1 MISGENLMTIE
12 LELGAFYKET
22 REKLGYSQ
30 RDAESAYC
38 DHSLISRF
46 ENGETVLRPDK
57 LLMAING
64 LDLTPTEFF
73 VWHGEYL
80 PNRLQIFNKKMSA
93 YAINEDVD
101 GLKTLLKTRAIRNE
115 DKIFNILVKCAI
127 FDLSDEMLIIKSE
140 RKFIEK
146 HFNNVKQWTIY
157 EMSVF
162 AHCLEAI
169 DDAEVYDIGQDILK
183 SDEFSKIIDSN
194 ATLAKKTLV
203 NLYVHLICH
212 GSYRYAEKLKQG
224 INDLLTEWDMSEK
237 IILHIFEKFSLY
249 RQEKSPE
256 LLAEI
261 QDDLQILNRF
271 GATGMA
277 KRMTLFIKKYC
288 E

>member
-1 MISGENLMTIE
+1 MTIE
-12 LELGAFYKET
+12 LDLGAFYKET

-30 RDAESAYC
+30 RDAESVYC

-46 ENGETVLRPDK
+46 ENGETVLRADK

-73 VWHGEYL
+73 VWHGDYL
-80 PNRLQIFNKKMSA
+80 PNRLQMFNKKMNA
-93 YAINEDVD
+93 YVINGDVE

-115 DKIFNILVKCAI
+115 DKIFNIVAKCAI
-127 FDLSDEMLIIKSE
+127 FDLSDEMLITKSE

-146 HFNNVKQWTIY
+146 HFNGVKQWTIY

-162 AHCLEAI
+162 AHCLEVLDVGEA
-169 DDAEVYDIGQDILK
+169 YDIGQDILK
-183 SDEFSKIIDSN
+183 SDEFSKIIASN
-194 ATLAKKTLV
+194 AALAKKTLV

-212 GSYRYAEKLKQG
+212 GSYRYAEKLKRG
-224 INDLLTEWDMSEK
+224 IDNFLTEWDMSEK

-249 RQEKSPE
+249 RQEKNPE
-256 LLAEI
+256 LLSEI
-261 QDDLQILNRF
+261 QDDIQILNRF

-277 KRMTLFIKKYC
+277 KRMTLFIEKFC
-288 E
+288 

>member
-1 MISGENLMTIE
+1 MTIE

-30 RDAESAYC
+30 RDAESEYC

-46 ENGETVLRPDK
+46 ENGETVLRADK

-183 SDEFSKIIDSN
+183 SDEFSKIIASN
-194 ATLAKKTLV
+194 AALAKKTLV

-212 GSYRYAEKLKQG
+212 GSYRYAEKLKRG
-224 INDLLTEWDMSEK
+224 IDNFLTEWDMSEK

-249 RQEKSPE
+249 RQEKNPE
-256 LLAEI
+256 LLSEI
-261 QDDLQILNRF
+261 QDDIQILNRF

-277 KRMTLFIKKYC
+277 KRMTLFIEKFC
-288 E
+288 

>member
-1 MISGENLMTIE
+1 MTIE

-46 ENGETVLRPDK
+46 ENGETVLRADK

-73 VWHGEYL
+73 VWHGNYL
-80 PNRLQIFNKKMSA
+80 PNRLQIFNKKISR
-93 YAINEDVD
+93 YVINEDIE
-101 GLKTLLKTRAIRNE
+101 GLKTLLKPRAVRNE
-115 DKIFNILVKCAI
+115 DKIFNVVAKCAI
-127 FDLSDEMLIIKSE
+127 FDLSDEMLITKSE

-146 HFNNVKQWTIY
+146 HFNDVKKWTIY
-157 EMSVF
+157 EMGIF
-162 AHCLEAI
+162 AHCLEVL
-169 DDAEVYDIGQDILK
+169 DDAEAYDIGQDILK
-183 SDEFSKIIDSN
+183 SDEFSKIISSN
-194 ATLAKKTLV
+194 AALAKQTLV
-203 NLYVHLICH
+203 NLYVNLVCH
-212 GSYRYAEKLKQG
+212 GSYRYAEKLKRSMA
-224 INDLLTEWDMSEK
+224 DYLTEWDMSER

-261 QDDLQILNRF
+261 QNDIQILNRF
-271 GATGMA
+271 GITGVA
-277 KRMTLFIKKYC
+277 RRMTLFIKKYC
-288 E
+288 

>member
-1 MISGENLMTIE
+1 MTIE

-46 ENGETVLRPDK
+46 ENGETVLRADK

-212 GSYRYAEKLKQG
+212 WSYRYAEKLKQG

>member
-1 MISGENLMTIE
+1 MTIE

-46 ENGETVLRPDK
+46 ENGETVLRADK

-162 AHCLEAI
+162 AHCLETI

>member
-1 MISGENLMTIE
+1 MTIE

-46 ENGETVLRPDK
+46 ENGETVLRADK

-146 HFNNVKQWTIY
+146 HYNNVKQWTIY

>member
-1 MISGENLMTIE
+1 MTIE
-12 LELGAFYKET
+12 LELGAFYKEI

-46 ENGETVLRPDK
+46 ENGETVLRADK
-57 LLMAING
+57 LLIAING

>member
-1 MISGENLMTIE
+1 MTIE

-30 RDAESAYC
+30 RDAESTYC

-46 ENGETVLRPDK
+46 ENGETVLRADK

>member
-46 ENGETVLRPDK
+46 ENGETVLRADK

>member
-1 MISGENLMTIE
+1 MTIE

-46 ENGETVLRPDK
+46 ENGETVLRADK

-249 RQEKSPE
+249 RKEKSPE

>member
-1 MISGENLMTIE
+1 MTIE

-46 ENGETVLRPDK
+46 ENGETVLRADK

-169 DDAEVYDIGQDILK
+169 DDAEVYDVGQDILK

>member
-1 MISGENLMTIE
+1 MTIE

-46 ENGETVLRPDK
+46 ENGETVLRADK

-212 GSYRYAEKLKQG
+212 GSYIYAEKLKQG

>member
-1 MISGENLMTIE
+1 MTIE

-46 ENGETVLRPDK
+46 ENGETVLRADK

>member
-46 ENGETVLRPDK
+46 ENGETVLRADK

-140 RKFIEK
+140 RKLIEE

-249 RQEKSPE
+249 RKEKSPE